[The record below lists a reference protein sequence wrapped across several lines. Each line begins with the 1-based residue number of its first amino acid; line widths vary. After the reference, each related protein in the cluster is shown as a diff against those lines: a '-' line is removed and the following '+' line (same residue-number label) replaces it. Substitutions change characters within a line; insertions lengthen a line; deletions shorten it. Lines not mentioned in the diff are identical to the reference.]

1 MTTPNTPP
9 AVPPQARFFQWIQ
22 GWASL
27 MLCHSLI
34 KTGVIAE
41 MAEGSRTVG
50 ELADACHLHAGTL
63 FRALR
68 MTTALEVTARD
79 GDSYTLAPL
88 GRAMLQDAPGSIYNA
103 MVTAGHD
110 GYQRI
115 WQNFAY
121 SLATGESAF
130 THVMGA
136 AFFDYLE
143 QNPELGIP
151 YQQQAQ
157 AMSAMIDPALV
168 SAYDFS
174 PFRTVCDVGGG
185 TGAFLKRLLEANPH
199 LRGALYDMPGVVE
212 NHVLGDLADR
222 VGVAAGSFFER
233 VPSADLLIL
242 KAVLHDWSD
251 EKCAVILARCR
262 EAMPPDGRLLI
273 IDRLLQEPLDA
284 TSLFYDL
291 HMLVQ
296 IGGRERT
303 EPELRA
309 LLMNAGLQ
317 WRRVIIPTES
327 PLFPLRLVEVSL

>member
-1 MTTPNTPP
+1 MTASNPPP

-27 MLCHSLI
+27 MLCHSLV

-41 MAEGSRTVG
+41 MADGPRTVD

-68 MTTALEVTARD
+68 MTTALAVTARD
-79 GDSYTLAPL
+79 GDGYTLAPL
-88 GRAMLQDAPGSIYNA
+88 GRTMLKDAPGNIYNA
-103 MVTAGHD
+103 MMMTGHD

-121 SLATGESAF
+121 SMATGESAF
-130 THVMGA
+130 THIMGA
-136 AFFDYLE
+136 PFFDYLE

-157 AMSAMIDPALV
+157 AMAAMIDPALV

-185 TGAFLKRLLEANPH
+185 TGAFLKRLLEANSH

-222 VGVAAGSFFER
+222 AEVAAGSFFDR

-251 EKCAVILARCR
+251 QKCAVILARCR

-273 IDRLLQEPLDA
+273 IDRLLQEPLDVM
-284 TSLFYDL
+284 SLFYDL

-309 LLMNAGLQ
+309 LLERAGLQ
-317 WRRVIIPTES
+317 LRHVIIPTES
-327 PLFPLRLVEVSL
+327 PMFPLRLVEASL